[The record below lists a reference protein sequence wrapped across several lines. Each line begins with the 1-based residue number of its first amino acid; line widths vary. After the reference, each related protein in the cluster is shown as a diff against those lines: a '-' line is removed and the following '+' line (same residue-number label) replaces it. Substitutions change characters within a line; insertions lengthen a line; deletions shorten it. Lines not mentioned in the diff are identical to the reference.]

1 MPGGD
6 VVSTAAARSE
16 AAGWLDG
23 RRLGGMDATL
33 TLGEYLDEWFVLQRT
48 RVEPTTWRS
57 YRNIADFYLRP
68 RLGERPLD
76 AITVREL
83 DLHYVWLL
91 EQGGRGGQ
99 PLSRATV
106 VYAHTVLHKALAD
119 AVTVDLLEHNVAARA
134 TLPRI
139 DPRRANGYER
149 VAAWDEPEVRRF
161 LALSAHHELADLW
174 RVALGTGMRRGELL
188 GLRWQDVDLSV
199 PHVRVDAALA
209 FVDGEPR
216 LKGTKTGR
224 SRVLVLDEGTARAI
238 DRQPRRDGA
247 WPLVFARPDG
257 SPWPPATVTDR
268 WRCQWPRLD
277 VPKIRLHD
285 ARHCHA
291 TLLLARGVPIKVV
304 SERLGHSTVAF
315 TLDTYA
321 HVLPAMDRDAALAIG
336 AALDGL

>member
-1 MPGGD
+1 
-6 VVSTAAARSE
+6 VRARRWGS
-16 AAGWLDG
+16 L
-23 RRLGGMDATL
+23 RGMDT
-33 TLGEYLDEWFVLQRT
+33 TMKLGEYLDEWFVLQRT

-68 RLGERPLD
+68 RLGDRPLD
-76 AITVREL
+76 ALSVREL

-91 EQGGRGGQ
+91 EQGGRGGR
-99 PLSRATV
+99 PLSRTTV

-119 AVTVDLLEHNVAARA
+119 AMSVDLLEHNVAARA

-139 DPRRANGYER
+139 DPRRWAGSER
-149 VAAWDEPEVRRF
+149 VSAWDEAEVRRF
-161 LALSAHHELADLW
+161 LALTVDHELADLW

-199 PHVRVDAALA
+199 PHVRVDSALA
-209 FVDGEPR
+209 FVDGQPR

-224 SRVLVLDEGTARAI
+224 SRVLVLDEGTAAAI

-247 WPLVFARPDG
+247 WPLVFTRDDG
-257 SPWPPATVTDR
+257 SPWPPTVVTDR

-277 VPKIRLHD
+277 VPRIRLHA

-291 TLLLARGVPIKVV
+291 TLLLQRGVPVKVV
-304 SERLGHSTVAF
+304 SERLGHSTVAM

>member
-1 MPGGD
+1 
-6 VVSTAAARSE
+6 VAR
-16 AAGWLDG
+16 AT
-23 RRLGGMDATL
+23 RRLRAMETTL

-57 YRNIADFYLRP
+57 YRNVADFYLKR
-68 RLGERPLD
+68 RLGERPLNEL
-76 AITVREL
+76 TVREL

-91 EQGGRGGQ
+91 EEGGRGGR

-119 AVTVDLLEHNVAARA
+119 AVTVDLLAHNVASRA

-139 DPRRANGYER
+139 DPRRASGHKR
-149 VAAWDEPEVRRF
+149 IAAWDEPEARRF
-161 LALSAHHELADLW
+161 LALTVDHELADLW

-199 PHVRVDAALA
+199 PQVRVDAALA
-209 FVDGEPR
+209 FVDGQPR

-224 SRVLVLDEGTARAI
+224 SRVLLLDEGTAAAI
-238 DRQPRRDGA
+238 ERQPHRDGD

-257 SPWPPATVTDR
+257 SPWPPTIVTDQ
-268 WRCQWPRLD
+268 WRRQWPGLD

-291 TLLLARGVPIKVV
+291 TLLLQRGVPIKVV
-304 SERLGHSTVAF
+304 SERLGHSTVAL
-315 TLDTYA
+315 TLDVYA